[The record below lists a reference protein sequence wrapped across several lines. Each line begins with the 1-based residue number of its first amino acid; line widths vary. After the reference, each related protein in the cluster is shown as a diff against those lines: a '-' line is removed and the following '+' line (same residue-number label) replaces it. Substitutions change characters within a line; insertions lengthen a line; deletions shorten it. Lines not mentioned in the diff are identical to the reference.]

1 MWDSL
6 PLFESVLDGCHND
19 IDFTFNIEGQEFDQL
34 FYIVDGIHPL
44 LLGFPASIYDLTTAL
59 DCSFAPKQEG
69 WRKSIE
75 RVFGVLKKKFF
86 SVGKKSVLY
95 HCEDVFYVVTVA
107 IVIHNMM
114 IKEIVSNDEI
124 DSILL

>member
-1 MWDSL
+1 M
-6 PLFESVLDGCHND
+6 
-19 IDFTFNIEGQEFDQL
+19 
-34 FYIVDGIHPL
+34 
-44 LLGFPASIYDLTTAL
+44 
-59 DCSFAPKQEG
+59 
-69 WRKSIE
+69 
-75 RVFGVLKKKFF
+75 
-86 SVGKKSVLY
+86 GKKSVLY